1 MLSTRF
7 DPALVESRNKIL
19 ENKMTAA
26 IAIEAFISLCAL
38 IVGMLL
44 IVFRRQKGI
53 GYASTLAYSICLSL
67 GAISMLVV
75 TLVHNLQVVI
85 ALKIISK
92 LLIGYLPAFAFTY
105 ILGYI
110 IQNQR
115 LSYRIFIV
123 LALVPALLMALVIA
137 QVIPGTLFPSLNFQK
152 AAGIAPLDVWELL
165 LMVYS
170 IGLLVASIILTISPP
185 GNSLKPLRTGPLIA
199 LDSAIFASIVLDGV
213 SFTNFLPMVTNYDL
227 MLVGFILVG
236 VALLFTNR
244 KILETNLLTRD
255 ELFDSI
261 NDGIIILN
269 NQDKILDL
277 NPAAEELI
285 GIPTHKVYGNS
296 VETILTNWNSI
307 SNSSDAKEKE
317 FRGSINLNQQWH
329 HISVRINKFDDE
341 RGKVIFLRD
350 ITDRQDTNEVRQQ
363 AREEMFNLLRSFFKS
378 ANTSQSTNDFFRD
391 VLFQIAYTFH
401 AESGAICLVDPLL
414 KSKKFKFSLMAKYG
428 ELMEDKDTLSNLQE
442 ALVSSKWLLGNREPL
457 ILSDASQNPQFSK
470 VADKFEAFTVAVFP
484 LLYSEQMMGV
494 LILARTEEAGF
505 ISDEIVRLS
514 VVTEELASFIYS
526 DRKRKS
532 DIALAERHRLAQ
544 DLHDSITQKLYG
556 LVTLTEAVKMGLE
569 SGAPVDENKMVDRIG
584 ENARQALR
592 EMRLFLFELE
602 PVDIE
607 RDGLVS
613 TIQQRLASVEGR
625 SGIQAR
631 MISDSEILLS
641 VEKEIE
647 MYYIVE
653 EALNNILKH
662 ANAKSVL
669 VKLKQ
674 RKESIYLEIVDN
686 GCGFDSD
693 KVKFGGKGLG
703 NIKERAKRIKGKLKI
718 DSSPEH
724 GTKITLTVPT

>member
-1 MLSTRF
+1 
-7 DPALVESRNKIL
+7 
-19 ENKMTAA
+19 MTSAFV
-26 IAIEAFISLCAL
+26 IEAVISLCAVV
-38 IVGMLL
+38 VGVLL
-44 IVFRRQKGI
+44 ITLHPQKGI

-75 TLVHNLQVVI
+75 TPIHNLQVVI
-85 ALKIISK
+85 ALKTISN
-92 LLIGYLPAFAFTY
+92 LLIGYLPAFALTY

-110 IQNQR
+110 IQSQR

-123 LALVPALLMALVIA
+123 LALVPALLLLFVVMRL
-137 QVIPGTLFPSLNFQK
+137 IPGVPFYTINSQNS
-152 AAGIAPLDVWELL
+152 AGISPLDVWGLL
-165 LMVYS
+165 LIVYS
-170 IGLLVASIILTISPP
+170 LGLLVASIILTISAS
-185 GNSLKPLRTGPLIA
+185 GNSLKPLKIGSLVA
-199 LDSAIFASIVLDGV
+199 LDGAIFASIVLDGV
-213 SFTNFLPMVTNYDL
+213 SFTNFLPMVTDYDL

-236 VALLFTNR
+236 VALLFSNR
-244 KILETNLLTRD
+244 KILEPNLLTRD

-261 NDGIIILN
+261 NDGIIIIN

-277 NPAAEELI
+277 NPAAEQLL
-285 GIPTHKVYGNS
+285 GTPTQKVYGNP

-329 HISVRINKFDDE
+329 HISVRINKFDDD

-350 ITDRQDTNEVRQQ
+350 ITDRKDTNEVRQQ

-378 ANTSQSTNDFFRD
+378 ASTSQSTNDFFRD

-401 AESGAICLVDPLL
+401 AESGAICLVDPLP

-428 ELMEDKDTLSNLQE
+428 ELMEEKETLTNLQE
-442 ALVSSKWLLGNREPL
+442 TLVSSKWILGNREPL
-457 ILSDASQNPQFSK
+457 IISDSSQNPQFTK
-470 VADKFEAFTVAVFP
+470 VADRFEGFTVAVFP
-484 LLYSEQMMGV
+484 LLYNEQMMGV
-494 LILARTEEAGF
+494 LILARTESAGF
-505 ISDEIVRLS
+505 IPDEIVRLS

-556 LVTLTEAVKMGLE
+556 LVTLTEAVKLGLE
-569 SGAPVDENKMVDRIG
+569 SGAPVDENKMVDKIS

-631 MISDSEILLS
+631 MISDTEILLS
-641 VEKEIE
+641 VEKETEI
-647 MYYIVE
+647 YYIVE

-686 GCGFDSD
+686 GCGFDFD

-703 NIKERAKRIKGKLKI
+703 NIKERAKRIKGKLNI

>member
-1 MLSTRF
+1 
-7 DPALVESRNKIL
+7 
-19 ENKMTAA
+19 MTPA
-26 IAIEAFISLCAL
+26 IAIAVVISLCAL
-38 IVGMLL
+38 IVGVLL
-44 IVFRRQKGI
+44 ILLRRQRGI
-53 GYASTLAYSICLSL
+53 GYASTIAYSICLCL
-67 GAISMLVV
+67 GAISMVAV
-75 TLVHNLQVVI
+75 SPVHNLQAII
-85 ALKIISK
+85 AVKIISY
-92 LLIGYLPAFAFTY
+92 LLSGYLPAFAFTY

-110 IQNQR
+110 IQSQR

-123 LALVPALLMALVIA
+123 LALVPVLLLGLVFA
-137 QVIPGTLFPSLNFQK
+137 QLIPGSLISTLGSQSI
-152 AAGIAPLDVWELL
+152 GTISPLDLWGRMI
-165 LMVYS
+165 MVYS
-170 IGLLVASIILTISPP
+170 IGILVASIILTISTSS
-185 GNSLKPLRTGPLIA
+185 NSLKPLRVGPLIA
-199 LDSAIFASIVLDGV
+199 LDTAIFTSIILDVVGV
-213 SFTNFLPMVTNYDL
+213 SNLVPMINEYQLTLIGFTL
-227 MLVGFILVG
+227 IG
-236 VALLFTNR
+236 VALLFTNF
-244 KILETNLLTRD
+244 KILQTNLITRD

-277 NPAAEELI
+277 NPAAEQLI
-285 GIPTHKVYGNS
+285 GIPTNRVYGNS

-350 ITDRQDTNEVRQQ
+350 ITDRKDTNELRQQ

-401 AESGAICLVDPLL
+401 AESGAICLVDPLP

-428 ELMEDKDTLSNLQE
+428 ELMEDKGTLSNLQE
-442 ALVSSKWLLGNREPL
+442 ALVSSKWILGNKEPL
-457 ILSDASQNPQFSK
+457 IISDAKQNPQFSK
-470 VADKFEAFTVAVFP
+470 VVEQFDTYTVAVIP
-484 LLYSEQMMGV
+484 LLYNEQLMGV
-494 LILARTEEAGF
+494 LILARTEATGF

-526 DRKRKS
+526 DRKRKA

-556 LVTLTEAVKMGLE
+556 LVTLTEAVKLGLE
-569 SGAPVDENKMVDRIG
+569 SGAPVDQNKMVDKIG

-607 RDGLVS
+607 RDGLAS

-631 MISDSEILLS
+631 MIADSEILLS
-641 VEKEIE
+641 VEKETEI
-647 MYYIVE
+647 YYIVE

-674 RKESIYLEIVDN
+674 RKESIFLEIVDN
-686 GCGFDSD
+686 GCGFESD

-718 DSSPEH
+718 SSSPEH
-724 GTKITLTVPT
+724 GTKIDLVVPL

>member
-1 MLSTRF
+1 
-7 DPALVESRNKIL
+7 
-19 ENKMTAA
+19 MTAT
-26 IAIEAFISLCAL
+26 IAIESILSIFAI
-38 IVGMLL
+38 IVGVLL
-44 IVFRRQKGI
+44 IVLRRQKGI
-53 GYASTLAYSICLSL
+53 GYASTLAYSICLCL
-67 GAISMLVV
+67 GAVSMLAFAPVQ
-75 TLVHNLQVVI
+75 HLQVSI
-85 ALKIISK
+85 TLKIIST
-92 LLIGYLPAFAFTY
+92 LLGGYLPAFAFTY
-105 ILGYI
+105 ILGYV
-110 IQNQR
+110 IQSKR
-115 LSYRIFIV
+115 LSYRIFFV
-123 LALVPALLMALVIA
+123 LALVPVLLLGLAVSRL
-137 QVIPGTLFPSLNFQK
+137 IPGALFSSLGSQ
-152 AAGIAPLDVWELL
+152 ASTALSPIDEW
-165 LMVYS
+165 
-170 IGLLVASIILTISPP
+170 GLLVLVYTIGVLIASIILTVSTPS
-185 GNSLKPLRTGPLIA
+185 NSLKPLRVGPLVA
-199 LDSAIFASIVLDGV
+199 LDMAIMVAILLDAV
-213 SFTNFLPMVTNYDL
+213 SLSSLGPMITGYNLPLLGFTLIGL
-227 MLVGFILVG
+227 ALVFS
-236 VALLFTNR
+236 NH
-244 KILETNLLTRD
+244 KILQSNLITRD

-261 NDGIIILN
+261 NDGIIIIN

-277 NPAAEELI
+277 NHAAEELI
-285 GIPTHKVYGNS
+285 GIPTNRVYGNS

-307 SNSSDAKEKE
+307 SNSSDAEEKE

-329 HISVRINKFDDE
+329 HISVRINKFDDD

-350 ITDRQDTNEVRQQ
+350 ITDRKDTNEVRQQ

-401 AESGAICLVDPLL
+401 ADSGAICLIDPLP

-428 ELMEDKDTLSNLQE
+428 ELMEDKATLSNLQE
-442 ALVSSKWLLGNREPL
+442 ALVSSKWIIGTKEPL
-457 ILSDASQNPQFSK
+457 IIPDAEQTPQFAKIIEQFKS
-470 VADKFEAFTVAVFP
+470 FTIAIIP
-484 LLYSEQMMGV
+484 LLYTEQLMGV
-494 LILARTEEAGF
+494 LILARSEQTGF
-505 ISDEIVRLS
+505 ITDEIVRLS

-569 SGAPVDENKMVDRIG
+569 SGAPVDENKMVEKIS

-631 MISDSEILLS
+631 MLADTEILLS
-641 VEKEIE
+641 VEKETEI
-647 MYYIVE
+647 YYIVE

-674 RKESIYLEIVDN
+674 RKESIFLEIEDN
-686 GCGFDSD
+686 GCGFDSEN
-693 KVKFGGKGLG
+693 VKFGGKGLG
-703 NIKERAKRIKGKLKI
+703 NIKDRAKRIKGKLKI
-718 DSSPEH
+718 SSSPDH
-724 GTKITLTVPT
+724 GTKISLAVPL

>member
-1 MLSTRF
+1 MVAVS
-7 DPALVESRNKIL
+7 PI
-19 ENKMTAA
+19 
-26 IAIEAFISLCAL
+26 
-38 IVGMLL
+38 
-44 IVFRRQKGI
+44 
-53 GYASTLAYSICLSL
+53 
-67 GAISMLVV
+67 
-75 TLVHNLQVVI
+75 HNLQATI
-85 ALKIISK
+85 ALKIISY
-92 LLIGYLPAFAFTY
+92 LLSGYLPAFIFTY

-110 IQNQR
+110 VQSQR

-123 LALVPALLMALVIA
+123 LAIVPALLLGLVIA
-137 QVIPGTLFPSLNFQK
+137 QLIPGSLVSTLDLQNI
-152 AAGIAPLDVWELL
+152 AAISPLDVWGRLI
-165 LMVYS
+165 MVYS
-170 IGLLVASIILTISPP
+170 IGIMVASIILTIPTSS
-185 GNSLKPLRTGPLIA
+185 NSLKPLRVGPLIA
-199 LDSAIFASIVLDGV
+199 LDTAILTSIILDGV
-213 SFTNFLPMVTNYDL
+213 GVSNLVPMVSEYHLTL
-227 MLVGFILVG
+227 IGFTLIG
-236 VALLFTNR
+236 VALLFTNN
-244 KILETNLLTRD
+244 KILQTNLITRD
-255 ELFDSI
+255 EIFDSI

-277 NPAAEELI
+277 NPAAEQLI
-285 GIPTHKVYGNS
+285 GIPTNRVYGNS

-307 SNSSDAKEKE
+307 SNSGDAKEKE

-329 HISVRINKFDDE
+329 HISVRINKFEDE

-350 ITDRQDTNEVRQQ
+350 ITDRKDVNELRQQ

-401 AESGAICLVDPLL
+401 AESGAICLVDPLP

-428 ELMEDKDTLSNLQE
+428 ELMEDKGTLSNLQE
-442 ALVSSKWLLGNREPL
+442 ALVSSKWILGNKEPL
-457 ILSDASQNPQFSK
+457 IISDAKQDPQFSK
-470 VADKFEAFTVAVFP
+470 VAEQLETYTVAVIP
-484 LLYSEQMMGV
+484 LLYNEQLMGV
-494 LILARTEEAGF
+494 LILARTEETGF

-526 DRKRKS
+526 DRKRKA

-556 LVTLTEAVKMGLE
+556 LVTLTEAVKLGLE
-569 SGAPVDENKMVDRIG
+569 SGAPVDENKMVDKIG

-607 RDGLVS
+607 RDGLAS

-631 MISDSEILLS
+631 MIADSEILLS
-641 VEKEIE
+641 VEKETEI
-647 MYYIVE
+647 YYIVE

-669 VKLKQ
+669 IKLKQ
-674 RKESIYLEIVDN
+674 RKESIFLEIVDN
-686 GCGFDSD
+686 GCGFESD

-718 DSSPEH
+718 SSSPEH
-724 GTKITLTVPT
+724 GTKIDLVVPL

>member
-1 MLSTRF
+1 
-7 DPALVESRNKIL
+7 
-19 ENKMTAA
+19 MTTS
-26 IAIEAFISLCAL
+26 IAIQSVFSFFAI
-38 IVGMLL
+38 IVGVLL
-44 IVFRRQKGI
+44 IVLRRQKGI
-53 GYASTLAYSICLSL
+53 GYASTIAYSICLCL
-67 GAISMLVV
+67 GAITMMAVIPVRNFQILDILKFISIML
-75 TLVHNLQVVI
+75 
-85 ALKIISK
+85 S
-92 LLIGYLPAFAFTY
+92 GYLPAFAFTY
-105 ILGYI
+105 ILGYV
-110 IQNQR
+110 IQSQR
-115 LSYRIFIV
+115 LSYRIFIF
-123 LALVPALLMALVIA
+123 LAFVPALLLVLIIA
-137 QVIPGTLFPSLNFQK
+137 RLIPSTLIPSLESLSGSTHSPMDEWGFLIQVY
-152 AAGIAPLDVWELL
+152 AIGI
-165 LMVYS
+165 
-170 IGLLVASIILTISPP
+170 LVASLLLTITSSN
-185 GNSLKPLRTGPLIA
+185 NSLKPLRVGPLVA
-199 LDSAIFASIVLDGV
+199 LDVAILAGILIDAASV
-213 SFTNFLPMVTNYDL
+213 SGFLPTIYDYHL
-227 MLVGFILVG
+227 TLVGYTLVG
-236 VALLFTNR
+236 LAILFSNY
-244 KILETNLLTRD
+244 KILQTNLITRD

-269 NQDKILDL
+269 DQDKILDL
-277 NPAAEELI
+277 NSAAEELI
-285 GIPTHKVYGNS
+285 GIPTNRVYGNS
-296 VETILTNWNSI
+296 VESILTNWNSI
-307 SNSSDAKEKE
+307 SNSSDDKEKE

-329 HISVRINKFDDE
+329 HISVRINKFDNE

-350 ITDRQDTNEVRQQ
+350 ITDRKDTNEVRQQ

-401 AESGAICLVDPLL
+401 ADSGAICLIDPLP

-428 ELMEDKDTLSNLQE
+428 ELMEDKATVSNLQE
-442 ALVSSKWLLGNREPL
+442 ALVSSKWIIGTKEPL
-457 ILSDASQNPQFSK
+457 IISDPAQTPQFSRIIEQFK
-470 VADKFEAFTVAVFP
+470 SFTIAIIP
-484 LLYSEQMMGV
+484 LLYSEQLMGV
-494 LILARTEEAGF
+494 LILARSEETGF
-505 ISDEIVRLS
+505 IPDEIVRLS

-569 SGAPVDENKMVDRIG
+569 SGASVDENQMVEKIS

-631 MISDSEILLS
+631 MLADTEILLS
-641 VEKEIE
+641 VEKETEI
-647 MYYIVE
+647 YYIVE

-674 RKESIYLEIVDN
+674 RKESIFLEIEDN

-693 KVKFGGKGLG
+693 NVKFGGKGLG

-718 DSSPEH
+718 ASSLDH
-724 GTKITLTVPT
+724 GTKISLDVPL

>member
-1 MLSTRF
+1 MITDYNL
-7 DPALVESRNKIL
+7 P
-19 ENKMTAA
+19 
-26 IAIEAFISLCAL
+26 
-38 IVGMLL
+38 LL
-44 IVFRRQKGI
+44 GF
-53 GYASTLAYSICLSL
+53 T
-67 GAISMLVV
+67 
-75 TLVHNLQVVI
+75 
-85 ALKIISK
+85 
-92 LLIGYLPAFAFTY
+92 LIG
-105 ILGYI
+105 
-110 IQNQR
+110 
-115 LSYRIFIV
+115 
-123 LALVPALLMALVIA
+123 LALV
-137 QVIPGTLFPSLNFQK
+137 
-152 AAGIAPLDVWELL
+152 
-165 LMVYS
+165 YS
-170 IGLLVASIILTISPP
+170 
-185 GNSLKPLRTGPLIA
+185 NH
-199 LDSAIFASIVLDGV
+199 
-213 SFTNFLPMVTNYDL
+213 
-227 MLVGFILVG
+227 
-236 VALLFTNR
+236 
-244 KILETNLLTRD
+244 KILQSNLITRD

-261 NDGIIILN
+261 NDGIIIIN

-277 NPAAEELI
+277 NHAAEELI
-285 GIPTHKVYGNS
+285 GIPTNRVYGNS

-307 SNSSDAKEKE
+307 SNSSDAEEKE

-329 HISVRINKFDDE
+329 HISVRINKFDDD

-350 ITDRQDTNEVRQQ
+350 ITDRKDTNEVRQQ

-401 AESGAICLVDPLL
+401 AESGAICLIDPLP

-428 ELMEDKDTLSNLQE
+428 ELMEDKSTLSNLQE
-442 ALVSSKWLLGNREPL
+442 ALVSSKWIIGTKEPL
-457 ILSDASQNPQFSK
+457 IIPDAAQTPQFAKMIEQFKS
-470 VADKFEAFTVAVFP
+470 FTIAIIP
-484 LLYSEQMMGV
+484 LLYTEQLMGV
-494 LILARTEEAGF
+494 LILARSEQTGF
-505 ISDEIVRLS
+505 ITDEIVRLS

-569 SGAPVDENKMVDRIG
+569 SGAPVDENKMVEKIS

-631 MISDSEILLS
+631 MLADTEILLS
-641 VEKEIE
+641 VEKETEI
-647 MYYIVE
+647 YYIVE

-674 RKESIYLEIVDN
+674 RKESIFLEIEDN
-686 GCGFDSD
+686 GCGFDSEN
-693 KVKFGGKGLG
+693 VKFGGKGLG
-703 NIKERAKRIKGKLKI
+703 NIKDRAKRIKGKLKI
-718 DSSPEH
+718 ASSPDH
-724 GTKITLTVPT
+724 GTKISLAVPL

>member
-1 MLSTRF
+1 MT
-7 DPALVESRNKIL
+7 PAIV
-19 ENKMTAA
+19 
-26 IAIEAFISLCAL
+26 IETFISLCAL
-38 IVGMLL
+38 VVSVLL
-44 IVFRRQKGI
+44 IILRRQKGI
-53 GYASTLAYSICLSL
+53 GYASTLAYSVCLGV

-75 TLVHNLQVVI
+75 SSIQNLQISI
-85 ALKIISK
+85 ALKIISN
-92 LLIGYLPAFAFTY
+92 LLIGYLPAFAFIY
-105 ILGYI
+105 ILGHI
-110 IQNQR
+110 IQSQR
-115 LSYRIFIV
+115 LSYRVFII
-123 LALVPALLMALVIA
+123 LALVPALLSALVFFRL
-137 QVIPGTLFPSLNFQK
+137 IPGASFSTLESQTTASLS
-152 AAGIAPLDVWELL
+152 ALDFWGLL
-165 LMVYS
+165 ILIYS
-170 IGLLVASIILTISPP
+170 EGLLVASIILTIFSS
-185 GNSLKPLRTGPLIA
+185 GYSLKPLKIGPLIA
-199 LDSAIFASIVLDGV
+199 LDSAISACIILDGV
-213 SFTNFLPMVTNYDL
+213 SFTNLLPLVTNYDL
-227 MLVGFILVG
+227 ILTGFTLVG
-236 VALLFTNR
+236 VALLFTNY
-244 KILETNLLTRD
+244 KIIQTTLLTRD

-269 NQDKILDL
+269 DQDKILDL
-277 NPAAEELI
+277 NRAAEELI
-285 GIPTHKVYGNS
+285 GTPTHKVYGDP

-307 SNSSDAKEKE
+307 SNSSDATEKE

-329 HISVRINKFDDE
+329 HISVRINKLDDE

-350 ITDRQDTNEVRQQ
+350 ITDRKDTNEVRQQ

-401 AESGAICLVDPLL
+401 AESGAICLVDPLP

-428 ELMEDKDTLSNLQE
+428 ELMEDKGILSNLQE
-442 ALVSSKWLLGNREPL
+442 ALVSSKWILGNREPL
-457 ILSDASQNPQFSK
+457 IISDASQNPQFAA
-470 VADKFEAFTVAVFP
+470 VAEKFAAFTVAVFP
-484 LLYSEQMMGV
+484 LLYNEQMMGI
-494 LILARTEEAGF
+494 LILARTEETGF
-505 ISDEIVRLS
+505 IPDEIVRLS

-526 DRKRKS
+526 DRKRKA
-532 DIALAERHRLAQ
+532 DIAMAERHRLAQ

-556 LVTLTEAVKMGLE
+556 LVTLTEAVKLGLE
-569 SGAPVDENKMVDRIG
+569 SGAPVNENDMVDKIS

-607 RDGLVS
+607 RDGLSS

-631 MISDSEILLS
+631 MISDPEILLS
-641 VEKEIE
+641 VEKETEI
-647 MYYIVE
+647 YYIVE

-674 RKESIYLEIVDN
+674 RKESIYLEIEDN
-686 GCGFDSD
+686 GCGFDFN

-703 NIKERAKRIKGKLKI
+703 NIKDRAKRIKGKLNI
-718 DSSPEH
+718 ASSPEH

>member
-1 MLSTRF
+1 MITLH
-7 DPALVESRNKIL
+7 P
-19 ENKMTAA
+19 
-26 IAIEAFISLCAL
+26 
-38 IVGMLL
+38 
-44 IVFRRQKGI
+44 QKGI

-75 TLVHNLQVVI
+75 TPIHNLQVVI
-85 ALKIISK
+85 ALKTISN
-92 LLIGYLPAFAFTY
+92 LLIGYLPAFALTY

-110 IQNQR
+110 IQSQR

-123 LALVPALLMALVIA
+123 LALVPALLLLFVVMRL
-137 QVIPGTLFPSLNFQK
+137 IPGVPFYTINSQNS
-152 AAGIAPLDVWELL
+152 AGISPLDVWGLL
-165 LMVYS
+165 LIVYS
-170 IGLLVASIILTISPP
+170 LGLLVASIILTISAS
-185 GNSLKPLRTGPLIA
+185 GNSLKPLKIGSLVA
-199 LDSAIFASIVLDGV
+199 LDGAIFASIVLDGV
-213 SFTNFLPMVTNYDL
+213 SFTNFLPMVTDYDL

-236 VALLFTNR
+236 VALLFSNR
-244 KILETNLLTRD
+244 KILEPNLLTRD

-261 NDGIIILN
+261 NDGIIIIN

-277 NPAAEELI
+277 NPAAEQLL
-285 GIPTHKVYGNS
+285 GTPTQKVYGNP

-329 HISVRINKFDDE
+329 HISVRINKFDDD

-350 ITDRQDTNEVRQQ
+350 ITDRKDTNEVRQQ

-378 ANTSQSTNDFFRD
+378 ASTSQSTNDFFRD

-401 AESGAICLVDPLL
+401 AESGAICLVDPLP

-428 ELMEDKDTLSNLQE
+428 ELMEEKETLTNLQE
-442 ALVSSKWLLGNREPL
+442 TLVSSKWILGNREPL
-457 ILSDASQNPQFSK
+457 IISDSSQNPQFTK
-470 VADKFEAFTVAVFP
+470 VADRLEGFTVAVFP
-484 LLYSEQMMGV
+484 LLYNEQMMGV
-494 LILARTEEAGF
+494 LILARTESAGF
-505 ISDEIVRLS
+505 IPDEIVRLS

-556 LVTLTEAVKMGLE
+556 LVTLTEAVKLGLE
-569 SGAPVDENKMVDRIG
+569 SGAPVDENKMVDKIS

-631 MISDSEILLS
+631 MISDTEILLS
-641 VEKEIE
+641 VEKETEI
-647 MYYIVE
+647 YYIVE

-686 GCGFDSD
+686 GCGFDFD

-703 NIKERAKRIKGKLKI
+703 NIKERAKRIKGKLNI

>member
-1 MLSTRF
+1 M
-7 DPALVESRNKIL
+7 VIV
-19 ENKMTAA
+19 
-26 IAIEAFISLCAL
+26 IEVLISLCA
-38 IVGMLL
+38 IIMGVLL
-44 IVFRRQKGI
+44 VTLRRQKGI
-53 GYASTLAYSICLSL
+53 GYASTLAYAICLSV
-67 GAISMLVV
+67 GSI
-75 TLVHNLQVVI
+75 TLLAGNFIQNLQVVTAFRI
-85 ALKIISK
+85 LST
-92 LLIGYLPAFAFTY
+92 LLLGFLPGLVFTY
-105 ILGYI
+105 ILGYV

-115 LSYRIFIV
+115 LSYRLFIV
-123 LALVPALLMALVIA
+123 MALVPVLLLVSVIIRT
-137 QVIPGTLFPSLNFQK
+137 IPGAAFSSINLQNS
-152 AAGIAPLDVWELL
+152 AGISPLDSWGLSV
-165 LMVYS
+165 MVYS
-170 IGLLVASIILTISPP
+170 IGLLVASIVLTISTS
-185 GNSLKPLRTGPLIA
+185 GNTLKPLSAGPLIA
-199 LDSAIFASIVLDGV
+199 LDGALFIGVLLDVVGLA
-213 SFTNFLPMVTNYDL
+213 TLLPAVINSTL
-227 MLVGFILVG
+227 MLLGFILLG
-236 VALLFTNR
+236 VALIYTNR

-269 NQDKILDL
+269 DQDKILDL
-277 NPAAEELI
+277 NLAAELLI
-285 GIPTHKVYGNS
+285 GIPSQKVYGHP
-296 VETILTNWNSI
+296 VETILTNWNTI
-307 SNSSDAKEKE
+307 SNTGDAKEKE

-329 HISVRINKFDDE
+329 HISVRINKFDDD

-350 ITDRQDTNEVRQQ
+350 ITDRKDTNEVRQQ

-401 AESGAICLVDPLL
+401 AESGSICLVDPLP

-428 ELMEDKDTLSNLQE
+428 ELMEGEGTLVNLQE
-442 ALVSSKWLLGNREPL
+442 ALVSSKWILGNREPL
-457 ILSDASQNPQFSK
+457 IISEGSLNPQFTS
-470 VADKFEAFTVAVFP
+470 VAEQFEGFTVAVFP
-484 LLYSEQMMGV
+484 LLYNEQMMGV

-505 ISDEIVRLS
+505 IPDEIVRLS

-556 LVTLTEAVKMGLE
+556 LVTLTEAVKLGLE
-569 SGAPVDENKMVDRIG
+569 SGAPVDENKMVEKIG

-631 MISDSEILLS
+631 MISDTEILLS
-641 VEKEIE
+641 VEKETEI
-647 MYYIVE
+647 YYIVE

-674 RKESIYLEIVDN
+674 RKESIHLEIVDN
-686 GCGFDSD
+686 GCGFDFD

-703 NIKERAKRIKGKLKI
+703 NIRERAKRIKGKLNI

-724 GTKITLTVPT
+724 GTKISLTVPT

>member
-1 MLSTRF
+1 MPVDS
-7 DPALVESRNKIL
+7 PNKYL
-19 ENKMTAA
+19 QNKMTTA
-26 IAIEAFISLCAL
+26 IVIEAVISLSAI
-38 IVGMLL
+38 IVGVLL
-44 IVFRRQKGI
+44 VALRRKKGI

-67 GAISMLVV
+67 SAISMLVV
-75 TLVHNLQVVI
+75 TPVHNIQVSI
-85 ALKIISK
+85 ALKIISN
-92 LLIGYLPAFAFTY
+92 LLIGYLPAFAFTF
-105 ILGYI
+105 ILGHI
-110 IQNQR
+110 VQNQR

-123 LALVPALLMALVIA
+123 LALVPALLFAFVIFRL
-137 QVIPGTLFPSLNFQK
+137 IPGVPFSGINLKNS
-152 AAGIAPLDVWELL
+152 AGNSPLDVWGLF
-165 LMVYS
+165 LMIYS
-170 IGLLVASIILTISPP
+170 LGLLVASVILTISTS
-185 GNSLKPLRTGPLIA
+185 GISLKPLRVGPLIA
-199 LDSAIFASIVLDGV
+199 LDGSILVSIVLDGV
-213 SFTNFLPMVTNYDL
+213 GFTNILPMVTNYDL

-236 VALLFTNR
+236 VALLFTNY
-244 KILETNLLTRD
+244 KTLETNLLTRD

-285 GIPTHKVYGNS
+285 GIPTHKVYGNA

-350 ITDRQDTNEVRQQ
+350 ITDRKDTNEVRQQ

-401 AESGAICLVDPLL
+401 AESGAICLVDPLP

-442 ALVSSKWLLGNREPL
+442 ALVSSKWILGNKEPL
-457 ILSDASQNPQFSK
+457 IISDASQNPQFAK
-470 VADKFEAFTVAVFP
+470 VADILEAFTVAVFP
-484 LLYSEQMMGV
+484 LLYNEQMMGV
-494 LILARTEEAGF
+494 LILARSEAAGF
-505 ISDEIVRLS
+505 IPDEIVRLS

-556 LVTLTEAVKMGLE
+556 LVTLTEAVKLGLE

-631 MISDSEILLS
+631 MIADSEILLS
-641 VEKEIE
+641 VEKETE

-724 GTKITLTVPT
+724 GTKITLTVPI